1 MKTGKKLLALLLAV
15 VMTMSLL
22 TVGAFAEETPS
33 SETPLEQQDS
43 GSGNI
48 PDDPAEG
55 PADDL
60 TGNSEDGAAGES
72 DAALTAADTSY
83 VAEVDGQQY
92 ETLQA
97 AVDAVQGSGTIELTS
112 SIALSDQ
119 VTIDSGKTIIL
130 DMNGETLSIGFS
142 DSSKNLIVNNG
153 TLTITG
159 DGTFDATE
167 ATSYKGFINNYGTLT
182 VENGTFQIADKA
194 MTVHLRNQDGGKAVI
209 NGGTFSGGATIVRS
223 FEGSNTTITGGSFTN
238 SVYPAVDVNG
248 ETLITGGIFT
258 NTSCSRCDSQNWG
271 YTVRSGV
278 DNDPD
283 AKLTI
288 TPSSEGSVVVTGTQG
303 ALSATAGTMEVNGG
317 SYKTVDCAQK
327 HGAVF
332 YALYVA
338 GEAGAVQVVVNDG
351 TFVTEGKQTAV
362 LVGNSNDGG
371 LKEQAVLQIRGGQF
385 SAPEGIPAYKVDV
398 ALGGLNITGGTF
410 SSKVDEQY
418 LAEGYVQNANG
429 DVQWSCEE
437 TSWKATGNQVEF
449 TANEAGTYRI
459 HAVNNGADAVFT
471 LHVNAAPTPTP
482 TPTPNPDSDSDD

>member
-338 GEAGAVQVVVNDG
+338 GEAGAVQVVVNDVVYWL
-351 TFVTEGKQTAV
+351 F
-362 LVGNSNDGG
+362 
-371 LKEQAVLQIRGGQF
+371 GQ
-385 SAPEGIPAYKVDV
+385 
-398 ALGGLNITGGTF
+398 
-410 SSKVDEQY
+410 Q
-418 LAEGYVQNANG
+418 
-429 DVQWSCEE
+429 
-437 TSWKATGNQVEF
+437 
-449 TANEAGTYRI
+449 
-459 HAVNNGADAVFT
+459 
-471 LHVNAAPTPTP
+471 
-482 TPTPNPDSDSDD
+482 